1 MQADDCLA
9 WSHSIGPEDDEQ
21 IGWYTSEANKGI
33 EHYHFRTERQT
44 LRRLP
49 RSGGVVSIHYILFFV
64 PALLSAVLTGWG
76 TGNDQ
81 VFTIRTYFLPITEMA
96 KEPYAPGRLA
106 SAIRSWGDDV
116 AKYKGRER
124 WQDVLLAYLDKEHER
139 QMAEG
144 LKPEKEEYVYP
155 Y

>member
-1 MQADDCLA
+1 MGGWWASTLFYSHFYISYPFFLACAD
-9 WSHSIGPEDDEQ
+9 
-21 IGWYTSEANKGI
+21 
-33 EHYHFRTERQT
+33 
-44 LRRLP
+44 
-49 RSGGVVSIHYILFFV
+49 
-64 PALLSAVLTGWG
+64 WG

-106 SAIRSWGDDV
+106 SAVRSWGDDV

-124 WQDVLLAYLDKEHER
+124 WQDVLLGYLDKEHER

-144 LKPEKEEYVYP
+144 LEPEKEEYVYP

>member
-1 MQADDCLA
+1 V
-9 WSHSIGPEDDEQ
+9 E
-21 IGWYTSEANKGI
+21 GWWAST
-33 EHYHFRTERQT
+33 
-44 LRRLP
+44 
-49 RSGGVVSIHYILFFV
+49 ILFLFFII
-64 PALLSAVLTGWG
+64 PTLSRCADWG

-124 WQDVLLAYLDKEHER
+124 WQDVLLGYLDKEHER

-144 LKPEKEEYVYP
+144 LEPEKEEYVYP

>member
-1 MQADDCLA
+1 V
-9 WSHSIGPEDDEQ
+9 G
-21 IGWYTSEANKGI
+21 GWWAS
-33 EHYHFRTERQT
+33 
-44 LRRLP
+44 
-49 RSGGVVSIHYILFFV
+49 SLFFILCF
-64 PALLSAVLTGWG
+64 PPFFSFVLTGG
-76 TGNDQ
+76 TGDDQ

-124 WQDVLLAYLDKEHER
+124 WQDVLLAYLDKEDER

-144 LKPEKEEYVYP
+144 LEPEGKEYVYP